1 MVEAVTASHTPIIAP
16 YLAKLATNY
25 EQWSL
30 CPIGGMLGGLPIN
43 DYNCIDKVIFREGQM
58 TRIQFF
64 LSFTILSMSLVV
76 VVACSSHTPSG
87 VSNQSSPVQVAE
99 NLAQA
104 FISSYEAK
112 QAADW
117 LNLFSYEAVFMDNGN
132 ATSRK
137 EGVVYI
143 RHSQTYVNYLFSLQ
157 NFSMK
162 FSSHFVSED
171 GRFIALTATYTNTGK
186 DGNPASVPM
195 EIILEVKDGK
205 IIREDDY
212 YDSSPFY

>member
-1 MVEAVTASHTPIIAP
+1 
-16 YLAKLATNY
+16 
-25 EQWSL
+25 
-30 CPIGGMLGGLPIN
+30 
-43 DYNCIDKVIFREGQM
+43 M
-58 TRIQFF
+58 TRIKFL
-64 LSFTILSMSLVV
+64 LSFTILSMGLVV
-76 VVACSSHTPSG
+76 VVACSSRTPSG
-87 VSNQSSPVQVAE
+87 VSNQSSPVRVAE

-132 ATSRK
+132 PTYRK
-137 EGVVYI
+137 LGVVYI
-143 RHSQTYVNYLFSLQ
+143 RNDQIAINHLFSLQ

-171 GRFIALTATYTNTGK
+171 GRFIALTGTYTYTGK

>member
-1 MVEAVTASHTPIIAP
+1 
-16 YLAKLATNY
+16 
-25 EQWSL
+25 
-30 CPIGGMLGGLPIN
+30 LGGLTIN
-43 DYNCIDKVIFREGQM
+43 DYNYLDKSIHREGQM
-58 TRIQFF
+58 TRIKF
-64 LSFTILSMSLVV
+64 LIFFTILSMGLVL
-76 VVACSSHTPSG
+76 VVACSSLSPSPTHTS
-87 VSNQSSPVQVAE
+87 QTTVAE
-99 NLAQA
+99 SIAQA

-117 LNLFSYEAVFMDNGN
+117 LNLFSSEAVFMDNGN

-162 FSSHFVSED
+162 FSSPFVSED
-171 GRFIALTATYTNTGK
+171 GRFIALTGTYTYTGK